1 MKVDITL
8 RKSHFA
14 KRDVFFA
21 AGFSYSLALAAVF
34 ELVSGRCF
42 FPRAR
47 HAYQALRAPSGMEP
61 RLPDGASTGMEP
73 RLPDA
78 QCMHKENT
86 MRKSEPGALKSVPE
100 HPACMRNGPPPFLTH
115 FSPVRI
121 VVLSNTSSP
130 YGASR
135 CRVAKRPCFSAVLR
149 ALW

>member
-1 MKVDITL
+1 MRTVYVHVRRPSDENHEKT
-8 RKSHFA
+8 RE
-14 KRDVFFA
+14 KRRFFA
-21 AGFSYSLALAAVF
+21 AGVFVLGLLLAVF
-34 ELVSGRCF
+34 ELFSGRCF

-100 HPACMRNGPPPFLTH
+100 LYPCMKNVPPPFLTL
-115 FSPVRI
+115 FSPMRI

-130 YGASR
+130 
-135 CRVAKRPCFSAVLR
+135 
-149 ALW
+149 

>member
-1 MKVDITL
+1 MNV
-8 RKSHFA
+8 A
-14 KRDVFFA
+14 KKANFLLPDFFVL
-21 AGFSYSLALAAVF
+21 GLVLAVF
-34 ELVSGRCF
+34 ELFSGRCF

-130 YGASR
+130 
-135 CRVAKRPCFSAVLR
+135 
-149 ALW
+149 